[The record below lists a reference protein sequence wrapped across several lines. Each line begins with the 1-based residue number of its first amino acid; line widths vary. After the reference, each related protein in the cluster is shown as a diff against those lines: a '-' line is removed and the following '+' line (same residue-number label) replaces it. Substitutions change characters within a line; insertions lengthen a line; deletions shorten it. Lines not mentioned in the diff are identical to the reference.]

1 MFRGPS
7 VLGVLLI
14 FRYAYPTRSRNFRF
28 DFKFYYQALEQRVAD
43 LEEENTAL
51 RAALNLPAAN
61 RPSLGKGPTG
71 KDKVKPNYN
80 TRSSSGGAIP
90 SLPSMSQSH
99 ASPSDSPSSSRTH
112 SLSPSTSMA
121 APATRKSPQSL
132 PGLDS
137 SAWENP
143 MMLTKDGPGSHN
155 SPSSSTF
162 SLTPISGPPSSHT
175 HLPSF
180 AFSDPM
186 PSRGSQPGSMYMQP
200 GAQNVSHIAERPRD
214 YNEPDFPL
222 RDHRDERHHYSY
234 SQPSFTS
241 PHEQGSMHPPHDSSG
256 MNALMS
262 QHRDPSS
269 TQSFAHR
276 RSITEPQGF
285 RGIINQFPHLPTPQ
299 SNYPSIRLPTPPKVS
314 DPGRGYGPSES
325 RRML

>member
-1 MFRGPS
+1 MSSKRGRKRNDNLPPNRARDVQRAFRARRAAH
-7 VLGVLLI
+7 L
-14 FRYAYPTRSRNFRF
+14 
-28 DFKFYYQALEQRVAD
+28 QALEQRVAD

-71 KDKVKPNYN
+71 KDKVKPTYN

-99 ASPSDSPSSSRTH
+99 VSPTDSPASSRTH
-112 SLSPSTSMA
+112 SLSPTTSMA
-121 APATRKSPQSL
+121 TPATRKSPQTL
-132 PGLDS
+132 PSLDS

-143 MMLTKDGPGSHN
+143 MMLTKDGAGNHT
-155 SPSSSTF
+155 SPASSAF
-162 SLTPISGPPSSHT
+162 SLTPISGPPSSHP

-186 PSRGSQPGSMYMQP
+186 PSRGSQAGGMFMPP

-222 RDHRDERHHYSY
+222 RDHRDDRHHYSY
-234 SQPSFTS
+234 SQPSFPS
-241 PHEQGSMHPPHDSSG
+241 PHDQGIIHSPHDSSG

-262 QHRDPSS
+262 QHRDQSS
-269 TQSFAHR
+269 SQSFSHR

-285 RGIINQFPHLPTPQ
+285 RGIINQFPHLPNPQ

-314 DPGRGYGPSES
+314 EPGRGYGPSDS
-325 RRML
+325 RRLL